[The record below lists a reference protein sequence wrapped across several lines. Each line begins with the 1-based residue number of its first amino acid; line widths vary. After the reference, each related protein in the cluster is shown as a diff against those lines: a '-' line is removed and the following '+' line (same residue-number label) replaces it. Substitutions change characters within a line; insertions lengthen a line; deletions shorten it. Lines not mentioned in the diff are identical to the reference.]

1 MGAMSRTEVLL
12 SLVLMVAGRLLACSV
27 LNRRDEVGD
36 QIKPFPFVV
45 ILCVLGEHGGSMV
58 LLQLC
63 RDQGSR
69 YRSVRPNRR
78 GPVPVYRTGLAG
90 NRTKPVEVKFE
101 FKIRCAN
108 GSYRYTGR
116 FDRSV

>member
-45 ILCVLGEHGGSMV
+45 ILCVLGEHGGSVV
-58 LLQLC
+58 LLQSVSAHVHVYSEAVASLH
-63 RDQGSR
+63 DWDPGHSLPDPAQGALME
-69 YRSVRPNRR
+69 V
-78 GPVPVYRTGLAG
+78 GPVS
-90 NRTKPVEVKFE
+90 
-101 FKIRCAN
+101 IRRHCHL
-108 GSYRYTGR
+108 GR
-116 FDRSV
+116 Q